1 MDIVKGVGMAVG
13 GLVIGFVVVIL
24 GIVGIFL
31 FAIFGALIGAITG
44 WILSNTPILGDLVR
58 TGFTSVLEVESPDL
72 VAIGAM
78 LGFIAG
84 FFKNWEHKQECKH
97 HCKHEKMENCCEG
110 MSEKFEKMEDI
121 PEVHIDIKPKGKK
134 KK

>member
-1 MDIVKGVGMAVG
+1 MDISKAVGMAIG

-44 WILSNTPILGDLVR
+44 WILAQTPILGEAVKN
-58 TGFTSVLEVESPDL
+58 GFTSIFGVESPDL

-84 FFKNWEHKQECKH
+84 FFKNWDHKEDWKGKKEWSGKKTEEWC
-97 HCKHEKMENCCEG
+97 EDMEV
-110 MSEKFEKMEDI
+110 
-121 PEVHIDIKPKGKK
+121 PEVHIDIEPKKPKSRRSRKK
-134 KK
+134 